1 MHIFLG
7 LGTNLGDREI
17 NLVTARDLLMKHD
30 VLVVGQSSVLETAP
44 LGGLDQPMYLNQVV
58 ECITELSPQDLF
70 VACKTVEREM
80 GRETSVPM
88 GNVAFGSGQKTPS
101 KWTSRIIDIDI
112 IFYGEWIVNE
122 PQLTIPHARLTERD
136 FVVEGVLELSPDF
149 VHPLLKKPLKALRP
163 QA

>member
-7 LGTNLGDREI
+7 LGTNLGDREM

-80 GRETSVPM
+80 GREPSVPM